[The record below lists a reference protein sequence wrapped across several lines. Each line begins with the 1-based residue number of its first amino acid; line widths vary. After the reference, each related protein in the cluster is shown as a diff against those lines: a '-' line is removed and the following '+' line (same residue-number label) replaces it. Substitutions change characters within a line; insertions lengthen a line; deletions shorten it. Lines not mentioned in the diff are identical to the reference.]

1 MIHSISPSLLT
12 WKRQNPPKSPGFDW
26 EMYRYTPSLAGAVIC
41 IVVFAAMAT
50 LHLCRFFK
58 SKNRII
64 IFLIIGAL
72 CEVGG
77 YSARIASHFDNQAW
91 GPFIT
96 QGVLLLVGPL
106 WFAATVY
113 MMLGRTIRLAGAE
126 KVAGVEARWYTR
138 GFVTADV
145 TTLVVQGLGASIMGT
160 MQLSL
165 AIAGEKIVIAGLAL
179 QVATFVVFLI
189 AAGDFHLRMRRRV
202 AMASGPVTDT
212 PWERMLYILYSV
224 SALILLRC
232 VFRLV
237 EYSMGNAAYL
247 IAHEWTLYCFDAA
260 LMFLVLVLLLVF
272 EPPRHV
278 AQDGAGKVQVQI
290 DCEAREVK

>member
-1 MIHSISPSLLT
+1 MMHSIAPSSPLLLT

-26 EMYRYTPSLAGAVIC
+26 EMYRYTPSLVGAIIC
-41 IVVFAAMAT
+41 IVVFAAMAA
-50 LHLCRFFK
+50 LHVLRFFR

-64 IFLIIGAL
+64 IFLVIGAL
-72 CEVGG
+72 
-77 YSARIASHFDNQAW
+77 SW

-126 KVAGVEARWYTR
+126 DVASVGARWYTR
-138 GFVTADV
+138 VFVTADV
-145 TTLVVQGLGASIMGT
+145 TTLIVQGLGASIMGT

-165 AIAGEKIVIAGLAL
+165 AIAGEKIVIAGLAM

-189 AAGDFHLRMRRRV
+189 AAGDFHMRMRRRV
-202 AMASGPVTDT
+202 AIASTPVTNT

-232 VFRLV
+232 VFRLI

-247 IAHEWTLYCFDAA
+247 IAHEWTLYCFDAVP
-260 LMFLVLVLLLVF
+260 MFLVLVSLLVF
-272 EPPRHV
+272 EPSWYV
-278 AQDGAGKVQVQI
+278 TQDGAEKVEYGYTRKKDRIQNGN
-290 DCEAREVK
+290 RRL